1 MTGPQGIG
9 AAPSGDAAFS
19 QLNLLLHEVQAARAA
34 VGLARVRARTVLP
47 QTGRLLR
54 DIRRLPVLHVEVSD
68 SHAGRNISSALSQR
82 RGLVPCTLAAAV
94 LALPDQ
100 PQAYLV
106 GRSMQ
111 AVRTGI
117 NHARRQGLSVVYVTD
132 DGERGARA
140 LELVAGKVGAD
151 FGPPLQAWAAA
162 PLGESWFTLDAAGAA
177 CAIAILV
184 VDGPIARLDTMISA
198 QGELQ
203 SPARYLLLAH
213 VFMELIGRGVTHVI
227 LENSLFL
234 PPGLLHFQKLLGFRP
249 MNIRLSQRDGQRST
263 IHRLSD
269 RALVGRDKHR
279 TARGHRA
286 LGPAERVG

>member
-1 MTGPQGIG
+1 
-9 AAPSGDAAFS
+9 
-19 QLNLLLHEVQAARAA
+19 LNLLLHEVQSARAA

-54 DIRRLPVLHVEVSD
+54 HIRQLPVLHVVVSD
-68 SHAGRNISSALSQR
+68 SHAGRNISSALNQR
-82 RGLVPCTLAAAV
+82 RGLVPSTLAAAV
-94 LALPDQ
+94 LELPEQ

-140 LELVAGKVGAD
+140 LELAGGKVGAD
-151 FGPPLQAWAAA
+151 FGAPLQAWAAA
-162 PLGESWFTLDAAGAA
+162 PLGESWFTLDAAGVT

-198 QGELQ
+198 QGELR

-234 PPGLLHFQKLLGFRP
+234 PPGLLHFQKLLGFKP
-249 MNIRLSQRDGQRST
+249 MNIRLSQRDGQQST

-269 RALVGRDKHR
+269 RALVSRDKHR
-279 TARGHRA
+279 TARGHHA